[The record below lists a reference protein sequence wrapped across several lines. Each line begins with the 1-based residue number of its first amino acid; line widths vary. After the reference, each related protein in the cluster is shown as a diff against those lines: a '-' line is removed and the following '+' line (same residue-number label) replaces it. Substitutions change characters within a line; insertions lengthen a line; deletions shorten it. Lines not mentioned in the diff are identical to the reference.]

1 MFLVWKSSILLLN
14 SFSRIRTPHWTWLY
28 QSRQRPFLPIP
39 VVLSWACHL
48 YSNQIWISHHA
59 NWKQTN
65 LLDANCRVWGR
76 RTKTRANNSVQTH
89 GNEQCGYSWSSSQ
102 LPAPKYKRNGGN
114 PLICTF
120 TNTYMA
126 SDAMFAEAGTIL
138 NLLKKFQ
145 RERGNILHKLSNLQ
159 NLRSSLTEQY
169 NWSESWRKIYTREFW
184 NSFKVLCTIILIKRN
199 IF

>member
-1 MFLVWKSSILLLN
+1 MKFIYKLDHVELEIPYKNRISMFLVWKSSILLLN

-138 NLLKKFQ
+138 NLLKKCQ
-145 RERGNILHKLSNLQ
+145 RERGNILHKLSNI
-159 NLRSSLTEQY
+159 TKFE
-169 NWSESWRKIYTREFW
+169 
-184 NSFKVLCTIILIKRN
+184 V
-199 IF
+199 